1 MCHFSCSK
9 LPCILLL
16 HFRIYIFTNNKTG
29 SKLYDLQ
36 IFFFTWMAANDQIE
50 YSCKKSMEPIP
61 SDSFKEVKA
70 IQRQLGT
77 NIPDFEFEMIRRVY
91 FVFDEDK
98 NGFISRSEVQRGVS
112 YLEAEGF
119 IVAPSQKTV
128 DSVFDSCIRMRK
140 EHNIQVGSSIQN
152 QLRFADFVRLFL
164 TIKAVSGSMLALSRN
179 KLGLA

>member
-1 MCHFSCSK
+1 M
-9 LPCILLL
+9 
-16 HFRIYIFTNNKTG
+16 
-29 SKLYDLQ
+29 D
-36 IFFFTWMAANDQIE
+36 ANDQIE

-61 SDSFKEVKA
+61 SDSFEEVKA
-70 IQRQLGT
+70 MQRQLGT
-77 NIPDFEFEMIRRVY
+77 NLPDITFEMIKSVF

-119 IVAPSQKTV
+119 IAAPSQKTV
-128 DSVFDSCIRMRK
+128 DSVFNSCIRMRE

-164 TIKAVSGSMLALSRN
+164 TIKAVSASMVAPSQN
-179 KLGLA
+179 